1 MLQENFADAGRMDG
15 YDGWMDGRM
24 DDDAWSIYCSQEPK
38 SN

>member
-15 YDGWMDGRM
+15 YDGWMD
-24 DDDAWSIYCSQEPK
+24 DDAWSIYCSQEPK